1 MKRKNMTPGQIK
13 QKREEIKFI
22 RELNKREAK

>member
-1 MKRKNMTPGQIK
+1 MKRKNMTLDQIK